1 MKENIKSIIII
12 ILFIIILLMKCG
24 GNGGNKP
31 VPPIDTVIIKHD
43 TIQVTKDSLIKSK
56 PKFIKGDSIPYAMW
70 DTIFLPDTNYEKLR
84 QQYLNNTRELLSKN
98 YYVDSIAYDSNNYV
112 KIWDTIQ
119 LNKLHNRSVQF
130 NLMDLII
137 HDSVIITRTIK
148 PVNQVYFGLGILGNK
163 VELVK
168 GIEASLM
175 LKTKKDNIYEIKTQH
190 INNQL
195 IYGIGTKWKI
205 KF

>member
-12 ILFIIILLMKCG
+12 VLFIIILLMKCG
-24 GNGGNKP
+24 GNGGNKQT
-31 VPPIDTVIIKHD
+31 PPIDSIIIIHD
-43 TIQVTKDSLIKSK
+43 TTKVTKDSLIKSK

-70 DTIFLPDTNYEKLR
+70 DTMYLPDTNYEKLR
-84 QQYLNNTRELLSKN
+84 QQYVNNTRELLSKN
-98 YYVDSIAYDSNNYV
+98 YYVDSVAYDLNNYV

-119 LNKLHNRSVQF
+119 LNKLQNRSVRF
-130 NLMDLII
+130 NLTDLII

-163 VELVK
+163 AELVN

>member
-190 INNQL
+190 INNQV

>member
-1 MKENIKSIIII
+1 
-12 ILFIIILLMKCG
+12 MKCG

-190 INNQL
+190 INNQV

>member
-12 ILFIIILLMKCG
+12 VLFIIILLMKCG
-24 GNGGNKP
+24 GNSGNKQT
-31 VPPIDTVIIKHD
+31 PPIDTIIIIHD
-43 TIQVTKDSLIKSK
+43 TTKVTKDSLIKSK

-70 DTIFLPDTNYEKLR
+70 DTMYLPDTNYEKLR
-84 QQYLNNTRELLSKN
+84 QQYVNNTRELLSKN
-98 YYVDSIAYDSNNYV
+98 YYFDSVAYDLNNYV

-119 LNKLHNRSVQF
+119 LNKLQNRSVRF
-130 NLMDLII
+130 NLTDLII

-163 VELVK
+163 AELVN

>member
-56 PKFIKGDSIPYAMW
+56 PKFIKGDSIPYTMW
-70 DTIFLPDTNYEKLR
+70 DTMYLPDTNYEKLR
-84 QQYLNNTRELLSKN
+84 QQYVNNTRELLSKN
-98 YYVDSIAYDSNNYV
+98 YYVDSVAYDSNNYV

-119 LNKLHNRSVQF
+119 LNKLHNRSVRF
-130 NLMDLII
+130 NLTDLII
-137 HDSVIITRTIK
+137 HDSIVITRTIK

-163 VELVK
+163 TELVK

-190 INNQL
+190 INNQV

>member
-12 ILFIIILLMKCG
+12 LLFIIILLMKCG

-31 VPPIDTVIIKHD
+31 TPPIDTIIIKHD
-43 TIQVTKDSLIKSK
+43 TIKVTKDSLIKSK

-70 DTIFLPDTNYEKLR
+70 DTMYLPDTNYEKLR
-84 QQYLNNTRELLSKN
+84 QQYVNNTRELLSKN
-98 YYVDSIAYDSNNYV
+98 YYVDSVAYDLNNYV

-119 LNKLHNRSVQF
+119 LNKLQNRSVRF
-130 NLMDLII
+130 NLTDLII

-163 VELVK
+163 AELVN